1 MSVAVLLQLA
11 DGRFPAGGH
20 AHSGGTE
27 PACGVGDVT
36 DLASLRAYVDG
47 RLATTGRVDAAF
59 AAYACRLAGGPPPVA
74 DDWRRLDDELAART
88 LSPAARRAGRTLGRQ
103 LLRAGGRV
111 WPHPVLA
118 DVRAAVPDGVL
129 QPVALG
135 AVAAAASLCPG
146 DAAICAVHHLL
157 TGITTAALRLLGL
170 DPFEIARLH
179 ADLAGRLDTIAGTAA
194 EVAVAAAG
202 PADLPADVGLLL
214 DVLAEHHT
222 SWDVRLFAS

>member
-1 MSVAVLLQLA
+1 M
-11 DGRFPAGGH
+11 
-20 AHSGGTE
+20 
-27 PACGVGDVT
+27 
-36 DLASLRAYVDG
+36 
-47 RLATTGRVDAAF
+47 
-59 AAYACRLAGGPPPVA
+59 
-74 DDWRRLDDELAART
+74 
-88 LSPAARRAGRTLGRQ
+88 
-103 LLRAGGRV
+103 
-111 WPHPVLA
+111 LA

>member
-27 PACGVGDVT
+27 PACGVGDVI
-36 DLASLRAYVDG
+36 DVASLRSYVEG
-47 RLATTGRVDAAF
+47 RLATSGRVDASFSAS
-59 AAYACRLAGGPPPVA
+59 ACALVARGASA
-74 DDWRRLDDELAART
+74 DDWRELDAELAART

-111 WPHPVLA
+111 WPHPCLA
-118 DVRAAVPDGVL
+118 VVRAAVADGVL

-135 AVAAAASLCPG
+135 AVAGAAGLAPI
-146 DAAICAVHHLL
+146 DAAICTLHHLL
-157 TGITTAALRLLGL
+157 TGITSAALRLLGL

-179 ADLAGRLDTIAGTAA
+179 GDVAGVIDTLAADA
-194 EVAVAAAG
+194 EATSRAAAS
-202 PADLPADVGLLL
+202 PAGLPADVGLLA
-214 DVLAEHHT
+214 DILAEHHT
-222 SWDVRLFAS
+222 TWDVRLFAS